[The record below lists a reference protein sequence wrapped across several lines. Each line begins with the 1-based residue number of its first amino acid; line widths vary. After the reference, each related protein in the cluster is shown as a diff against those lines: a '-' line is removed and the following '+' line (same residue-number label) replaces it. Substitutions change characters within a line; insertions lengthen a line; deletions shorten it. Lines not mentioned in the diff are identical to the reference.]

1 MKIGSREGEWT
12 WLRGGTVQGSALSPM
27 LFMFILGGVLEEVR
41 RERVEGVEGMRM
53 GAVVD
58 DVDFMIVGRSKR
70 EIEERVRSME
80 VGLKRELEKWEV
92 DVRVMKLEG
101 LWVDKEGGRKGRKLK
116 WLGEEI
122 KWKEEVRVLGVW
134 WQGNGEW
141 ESHVANRLRIGS
153 ERWGKMKKL
162 IERGGRWVSVDV
174 LVDIFKVVVKKA
186 MMYGMEV
193 YWDG

>member
-1 MKIGSREGEWT
+1 VKIGSREGEWT